1 MAVRIVDAITGG
13 VDSRGPLRP
22 CYAVTPVQ
30 TGAPL
35 NQDTIVFLHGLGRT
49 WLSMA
54 WLATRARR
62 RGYAVVNHGYRSRRH
77 SIEQHA
83 EQLRTVV
90 RAIHCR
96 GRIHFITH
104 SLGGIVVRAMLADR
118 GARPDCLGRVVMLSP
133 PNQGSELAD
142 FLAGNP
148 VFHAVLGPSAGELGT
163 SASSTPN
170 RLGPVDFDVGVI
182 TGDRALLAWP
192 SGIFPGPGDGKVTVE
207 RARVHGMRDFLVVQ
221 RSHSFI
227 MFAADVAEAAFHFL
241 EHGRFPSER
250 ARTTPG
256 AHSL

>member
-1 MAVRIVDAITGG
+1 MAAARDRT
-13 VDSRGPLRP
+13 
-22 CYAVTPVQ
+22 
-30 TGAPL
+30 L

-54 WLATRARR
+54 WLATIARR

-77 SIEQHA
+77 TIAEHA
-83 EQLRTVV
+83 EQLRAVV

-118 GARPDCLGRVVMLSP
+118 PARPDCLGRVVMLAP

-142 FLAGNP
+142 FLSGNR
-148 VFHAVLGPSAGELGT
+148 VFHAVLGPAAGELGT
-163 SASSTPN
+163 DATSTPN

-182 TGDRALLAWP
+182 TGDRALLPWP
-192 SGIFPGPGDGKVTVE
+192 AGVFPGPGDGKVTVE
-207 RARVHGMRDFLVVQ
+207 RARVQGMRDFLVVR

-227 MFAADVAEAAFHFL
+227 MYAPDVADAAFHFL
-241 EHGRFPSER
+241 EHGTFPADEERPRSELR
-250 ARTTPG
+250 GR
-256 AHSL
+256 